1 MPNGREKWFR
11 TLFSQFD
18 VKVKTLSA
26 KQKAD
31 LALAKLIDEAME
43 EEGEVP
49 KEKIEG
55 FIKKYGRK
63 V

>member
-1 MPNGREKWFR
+1 MPNAREKWFR

-18 VKVKTLSA
+18 VKFKTLSA